1 MSLEISKE
9 DLDDSTLETVKLKIE
24 DGEEDDDDDDS
35 VLGVEEDMADDS
47 DAELIEEE
55 EDVDDDE
62 EDDDGDEEVKE
73 EMESKQPPKAP
84 SSLSEMLQT
93 VAIDSTTTS
102 SKSALSGEELSSDD
116 DMAEIDEDY
125 LKKFNTYN
133 REDYILNFHP
143 EQKIHNY
150 NEVEKMSRVSRDKDG
165 NITDPFHKTTP
176 IMSRYEKTKVLGQ
189 RAKQIDSGCKIFV
202 NVPANVIDGYLIAL
216 EELKQKKLPFIIR
229 RPIPNGGVEYWP
241 VKELAVVN

>member
-1 MSLEISKE
+1 
-9 DLDDSTLETVKLKIE
+9 
-24 DGEEDDDDDDS
+24 
-35 VLGVEEDMADDS
+35 
-47 DAELIEEE
+47 
-55 EDVDDDE
+55 
-62 EDDDGDEEVKE
+62 
-73 EMESKQPPKAP
+73 
-84 SSLSEMLQT
+84 
-93 VAIDSTTTS
+93 
-102 SKSALSGEELSSDD
+102 
-116 DMAEIDEDY
+116 
-125 LKKFNTYN
+125 
-133 REDYILNFHP
+133 
-143 EQKIHNY
+143 
-150 NEVEKMSRVSRDKDG
+150 MSRVSRDKDG